1 MEGTNRF
8 TVPWMLNSPEQQEAI
23 ILQEEW
29 EYHRLLDELELH
41 AVSHQFEIEKLGLP
55 KTGTSTCPPSF
66 KP

>member
-1 MEGTNRF
+1 
-8 TVPWMLNSPEQQEAI
+8 MLNSPEQQEAI